1 MYKWYALIEDTIVVD
16 ARGRQYHIWCLQ
28 FISTVIWRWVAH
40 LEKRLPTMEIFTTTD
55 YVFLFD
61 DEEEE
66 DDYNIQEGDKKKLT
80 VDEEESIQFLEE
92 KMEEVPK

>member
-1 MYKWYALIEDTIVVD
+1 
-16 ARGRQYHIWCLQ
+16 
-28 FISTVIWRWVAH
+28 
-40 LEKRLPTMEIFTTTD
+40 MEIFTTTD

-80 VDEEESIQFLEE
+80 VAEEESIQFLEE
-92 KMEEVPK
+92 KMEEVPKQVEDLVGTPPISTHVQMVSKEIAYAHRSE